1 MANVTTGMTKKKISS
16 FSFLFNSF
24 PFPLLHKSASHYYRK
39 SQNKKIN
46 PGRAELFVCSQRP
59 EKISL
64 WIEHT
69 SLQME
74 GHLKLRLQSLS
85 IECRG
90 VAPTWSKDVNQINQF
105 SILSPTLDQ
114 N

>member
-1 MANVTTGMTKKKISS
+1 
-16 FSFLFNSF
+16 
-24 PFPLLHKSASHYYRK
+24 
-39 SQNKKIN
+39 
-46 PGRAELFVCSQRP
+46 
-59 EKISL
+59 
-64 WIEHT
+64 
-69 SLQME
+69 ME

-114 N
+114 NWNLVKLGIEAWKKIPKTLRTMTKKAYIHPI